1 MGSSTKSLIKD
12 VVIIVVAIAV
22 IWLGLQAVFGTAN
35 PFYVVSSG
43 SMIPALEVYDVIVVE
58 GNTPFEDIEKGDII
72 VFYSPKL
79 YEQGKERVI
88 VHRVSLDMSTDAQ
101 KIVRTKGDANPSSIA
116 GTDYPITEKEYLG
129 QVEYVIPQVGYITQI
144 LQPPINY
151 IIIAVIIG
159 VMVVKHFAGKEKKKI
174 EFQYT
179 KDSSE
184 VNEPDNSLEENK
196 DLNPLSFRPARGI
209 LSQRLQQALE
219 DLKKPFFYD
228 LSNLSQGVKIAIQLD
243 KDLLIIN
250 VDKDRLYSELAF
262 VFLLWMFFASLVL
275 LILAYF
281 FMKGQIRP
289 LKRLA
294 IIAETFGRGLDAPEI
309 KTSGALEIR
318 QTSKAFN
325 QMRTRIKRFLK
336 QRTDMLAGVSH
347 DLRSPLTRMKLQLS
361 LLKDEKARS
370 ELELDIKE
378 MTAMLDSYVSF
389 VRTEAPEPIDNISI
403 CLLYTSDAADE

>member
-1 MGSSTKSLIKD
+1 MGSSSKNLIKD
-12 VVIIVVAIAV
+12 IVIIVVAIAV

-58 GNTPFEDIEKGDII
+58 GNTPFEDVKKGDII

-174 EFQYT
+174 EFQYRNDEVDNDNPYKIT
-179 KDSSE
+179 ENDKDSEIS
-184 VNEPDNSLEENK
+184 K
-196 DLNPLSFRPARGI
+196 
-209 LSQRLQQALE
+209 
-219 DLKKPFFYD
+219 
-228 LSNLSQGVKIAIQLD
+228 
-243 KDLLIIN
+243 
-250 VDKDRLYSELAF
+250 
-262 VFLLWMFFASLVL
+262 
-275 LILAYF
+275 
-281 FMKGQIRP
+281 
-289 LKRLA
+289 
-294 IIAETFGRGLDAPEI
+294 APEEDESI
-309 KTSGALEIR
+309 KDD
-318 QTSKAFN
+318 K
-325 QMRTRIKRFLK
+325 K
-336 QRTDMLAGVSH
+336 
-347 DLRSPLTRMKLQLS
+347 
-361 LLKDEKARS
+361 
-370 ELELDIKE
+370 EL
-378 MTAMLDSYVSF
+378 
-389 VRTEAPEPIDNISI
+389 
-403 CLLYTSDAADE
+403 